1 MSEAHAALDRH
12 SMEGLNRNS
21 SLFLELVP
29 TSCQRCLS
37 LLVWWMDEEGG
48 AIMEKVVKSLCGAR
62 QMLDEKPEAGIVT
75 PSSLLTSDEVGMSRS
90 SFAIVF
96 IEKPEAG
103 NHRVGMS
110 RSSFAILVLATRN
123 SWDSL
128 VTK

>member
-29 TSCQRCLS
+29 TSCQRCLG

-62 QMLDEKPEAGIVT
+62 QMLDEKPKAGIVT
-75 PSSLLTSDEVGMSRS
+75 PSSFLT
-90 SFAIVF
+90 
-96 IEKPEAG
+96 G
-103 NHRVGMS
+103 NHRAGMS